1 MSWRITIGRPAAVG
15 VAVCALVGCEA
26 LVPGGGGNNGGSG
39 PDPDREVS
47 TELPDEEVTLRLAFT
62 DGPEMVEA
70 LADAFEEKHPQVTI
84 EPEHTEFSDY
94 ETNLKLMMTSDSPP
108 DIAQYNVQTKDL
120 IGSGHI
126 LDLDPYYEA
135 YNWSETFPE
144 NTLEPLRLEENGK
157 VHGSG
162 YLYGA
167 PVGMSLSG
175 IFYNK
180 ELAEEAG
187 IDAPP
192 GTLEEFERA
201 LEQAQDADLNPLHV
215 GALDS
220 GGVHLW
226 TELLNST
233 MPPEEYQ
240 DWVNGVEGGSLTGDQ
255 ALAATETMVDWA
267 ERGYINESASGLG
280 QADSTAE
287 FASGESVFL
296 INGNWAAG
304 QVDSEMGD
312 NAGFFLLPG
321 VEEDKEPVAS
331 GLSVSYNI
339 SAQTEHPDVAAAFL
353 DFLGSP
359 EAAEISSEGGF
370 EPPNA
375 EIAPE
380 PSGVLSDV
388 HDGYSAI
395 IEEGTLNLYPD
406 YSAPASYNEMV
417 SGVQGLLAGD
427 TEPADYLRN
436 LQQVRDE
443 YQSE

>member
-1 MSWRITIGRPAAVG
+1 MLWRTGSGHPAVVG
-15 VAVCALVGCEA
+15 IVVIALVGCEA
-26 LVPGGGGNNGGSG
+26 LVPGGNGNDGTSG
-39 PDPDREVS
+39 PDPDRSVS

-62 DGPEMVEA
+62 DGPEMVEE
-70 LADAFEEKHPQVTI
+70 LAAAFEDEHPQVTI

-108 DIAQYNVQTKDL
+108 DLAQYNVQTKDL
-120 IGSGHI
+120 VGSGHI
-126 LDLDPYYEA
+126 LDLDPYHEVYD
-135 YNWSETFPE
+135 WSEKFPR
-144 NTLEPLRLEENGK
+144 NTLDPLRLEEGGK
-157 VHGSG
+157 THGSG
-162 YLYGA
+162 YLYGV

-187 IDAPP
+187 IDTPP
-192 GTLEEFERA
+192 RNLREFERA
-201 LEQAQDADLNPLHV
+201 MEQALDADLNPLHV

-220 GGVHLW
+220 GGIHLW
-226 TELLNST
+226 TELLNSM
-233 MPPEEYQ
+233 MPAQEYK
-240 DWVNGVEGGSLTGDQ
+240 DWVNGVEGGSLTGER
-255 ALAATETMVDWA
+255 AVAATETMVDWS
-267 ERGYINESASGLG
+267 ERGFINESANGLG

-287 FASGESVFL
+287 FTEGESVFL

-304 QVDSEMGD
+304 QVDAEMGD

-321 VEEDKEPVAS
+321 EEADQPPVAS
-331 GLSVSYNI
+331 GLSVSYNV

-353 DFLGSP
+353 DFLGSA
-359 EAAEISSEGGF
+359 EAAEIASEGGF

-375 EIAPE
+375 EVAPE
-380 PSGVLSDV
+380 PDGVAADV
-388 HDGYSAI
+388 HESYSSI
-395 IEEGTLNLYPD
+395 IEDGTLNLYPD

-417 SGVQGLLAGD
+417 SGVQGLLSGE
-427 TEPADYLRN
+427 TEPEEYLRS